1 MAKIIKVTDTEV
13 SIAQD
18 DSTIIKVPRA
28 SLEFEPSNGTL
39 VEVYDT
45 GEEVIVHLAESK
57 KIADN
62 LQDKI
67 NINIVNEN
75 NNQQTQQQVV
85 YAAGAGRWVNKWVYA
100 LLALFFGGLG
110 AHHFYAGKIG
120 TGFMYLLFSW
130 TFIPA
135 LIGFFQGISA
145 MLRQADTNGNI
156 LV

>member
-1 MAKIIKVTDTEV
+1 MAKIIKVTDSEV

-18 DSTIIKVPRA
+18 DATVIKVP
-28 SLEFEPSNGTL
+28 LENLDFQAKTGTL

-45 GEEVIVHLAESK
+45 GEEVIVHLAETPKS
-57 KIADN
+57 DN

-85 YAAGAGRWVNKWVYA
+85 YAAGVGRWVNKWVYVA
-100 LLALFFGGLG
+100 LALILGGVG
-110 AHHFYAGKIG
+110 GHHFYAGKIG
-120 TGFMYLLFSW
+120 TGVMYLLFCW
-130 TFIPA
+130 TGIPA
-135 LIGFFQGISA
+135 IIALFQGISA
-145 MLRQADTNGNI
+145 IFRQADANGNI

>member
-18 DSTIIKVPRA
+18 DATIIKVPRA
-28 SLEFEPSNGTL
+28 DLEFEPSNGTL

-45 GEEVIVHLAESK
+45 GEEVIVHLAEVK
-57 KIADN
+57 KEEN

-100 LLALFFGGLG
+100 LLALFLGGLG

-120 TGFMYLLFSW
+120 TGFLYLVFSW
-130 TFIPA
+130 TFIPSFIA
-135 LIGFFQGISA
+135 FFQGISA
-145 MLRQADTNGNI
+145 MLRQADANGNI